1 MLGRLALWSLVA
13 SACVQQASEPE
24 RARLA
29 SAPRAAGPTV
39 ETMAPPSAEPGA
51 PEPSLEVPNA
61 TAPPALG
68 SAAPAPGEAEPSA
81 PAKRLIHS
89 VGQTTW
95 IRARPEVKE
104 GAFLGYLRT
113 GSSMPVASEARV
125 HGPGCPQG
133 FWRVEP
139 RGYVCHDRTVSLD
152 PPEAFR
158 LAAEAT
164 RGRPGPFPYGYA
176 ISNGTP
182 MYNRVP
188 TSAEQ
193 ARYERWLGAPGSRVP
208 LPLTLRSHEEL
219 ASERRIEATHPVPS
233 FLAGGGSA
241 RAWPFDLVEQTIP
254 LGSMLAYTE
263 VFEAEGRRWLLSA
276 DHTIVP
282 ADRVRPFEPSAFR
295 GTPLGRGVSLPIAW
309 ARTKSRPLHVRTP
322 EGFRIAE
329 EELAVRSFVEL
340 TGQRVDEGGR
350 VWLETKRASTRGA
363 LYVDE
368 RDATVV
374 EAETK
379 LATGVRPGQKWMLI
393 RLTQGTLTAY
403 EDLVPV
409 YTTLVSP
416 GAGGVPRKGGDLV
429 KDSTTPTGTYSITF
443 KDRAATMSP
452 EKGKDRSFWIADV
465 PHTQYFHPPFALH
478 AAYWH
483 ERFGDYVSAGC
494 INASPLDAEH
504 LFQWSDPPVPEGWQG
519 ATGAGAKENGPTS
532 AIVVRR

>member
-1 MLGRLALWSLVA
+1 
-13 SACVQQASEPE
+13 VQQASEPE
-24 RARLA
+24 RVRLA
-29 SAPRAAGPTV
+29 NAPSVGAPRVEPSEGEPSHARAGQSPPVDAEQRERVAAAGAARSVTD
-39 ETMAPPSAEPGA
+39 PSVT
-51 PEPSLEVPNA
+51 EPSVPESDA
-61 TAPPALG
+61 T
-68 SAAPAPGEAEPSA
+68 A
-81 PAKRLIHS
+81 PAKRRIYS

-95 IRARPEVKE
+95 IRPRAEVKE

-113 GSSMPVASEARV
+113 GSSMAVISDERV
-125 HGPGCPQG
+125 PGVGCPKG

-139 RGYVCHDRTVSLD
+139 RGYVCHDRTVSEA
-152 PPEAFR
+152 PPESFR
-158 LAAEAT
+158 LAADAT
-164 RGRPGPFPYGYA
+164 RGKAGPFPYGYA

-188 TSAEQ
+188 NSSEQ
-193 ARYERWLGAPGSRVP
+193 ARYERWLGAPGSRVQ

-219 ASERRIEATHPVPS
+219 ASERRIEATHPIPS
-233 FLAGGGSA
+233 FLVNGGSA

-276 DHTIVP
+276 DHTLVP

-295 GTPLGRGVSLPIAW
+295 GTDLGRGVSLPIAW
-309 ARTKSRPLHVRTP
+309 ARSRERPLHERTTD
-322 EGFRIAE
+322 GFTPSDE
-329 EELAVRSFVEL
+329 KLAVRSFVEL
-340 TGQRVDEGGR
+340 TGQRVTEGGR
-350 VWLETKRASTRGA
+350 VLLETKRDSSRGP
-363 LYVDE
+363 LYLDE

-374 EAETK
+374 EAEAK
-379 LATGVRPGQKWMLI
+379 LPTGVRPGQKWMLI
-393 RLTQGTLTAY
+393 RLTQGTLVAY
-403 EDLVPV
+403 EDLEPV
-409 YTTLVSP
+409 YATLVSP

-452 EKGKDRSFWIADV
+452 EKGKNRSFWIADV

-504 LFQWSDPPVPEGWQG
+504 LFHWSDPPVPDGWQG